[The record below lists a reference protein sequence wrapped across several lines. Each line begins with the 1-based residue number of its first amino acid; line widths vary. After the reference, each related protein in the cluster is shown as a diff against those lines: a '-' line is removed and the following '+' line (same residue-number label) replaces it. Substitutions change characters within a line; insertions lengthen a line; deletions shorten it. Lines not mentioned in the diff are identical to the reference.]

1 MSDED
6 KDYAL
11 TGGEELEEIEAPALP
26 YQPQFPEGEK
36 LGIGLIGTGGI
47 TEQHLTAYKKYGLD
61 VRVLCNRTLEKAEAK
76 RDEFYPGA
84 DVTSDPDEVLKR
96 DDIAVVDITYHPDLR
111 AEWIEKALKAGKHV
125 LSQKPFV
132 LDLKVGEKLVA
143 TAAENDRLLAVNQ
156 NGRWAPYVRYSQLA
170 IDAGLIGQVQSI
182 NINVSWDHQWVKDT
196 PFETIHHL
204 LLYDFAIHWI
214 DMTCCFMGR
223 PAKAAHA
230 MLTRSAGQKVAP
242 PLLASAQ
249 LAFEGG
255 IASLH
260 FDGSSPIEASET
272 IEIVGTKGRIRCSGK
287 PCEAH
292 DLQLI
297 TTEGIARPQLEGKWM
312 PDGFGG
318 TMGELLCAID
328 QGRQPYH
335 SGAHNLESLK
345 AAFALI
351 QSADSGRKVS
361 VGEARK
367 VGKNC
372 QPKD

>member
-1 MSDED
+1 MSEED
-6 KDYAL
+6 KNYAL
-11 TGGEELEEIEAPALP
+11 DGGEGLKEIPAPDLA
-26 YQPQFPEGEK
+26 YQPKFPDGEK
-36 LGIGLIGTGGI
+36 AGIGLIGCGGI
-47 TEQHLTAYKKYGLD
+47 TEQHLTAYKKAGLN

-76 RDEFYPGA
+76 RDEFFPEA
-84 DVTSDPDEVLKR
+84 DVCSDPEEVLAR
-96 DDIAVVDITYHPDLR
+96 DDISVVDITYHPDLR
-111 AEWIEKALKAGKHV
+111 ATWIEKALKAGKHV

-132 LDLKVGEKLVA
+132 LDIDVGSKLVA
-143 TAAENDRLLAVNQ
+143 TATKHDRLLAVNQ

-170 IDAGLIGQVQSI
+170 IDAGLIGEVQSV
-182 NINVSWDHQWVKDT
+182 NINVCWDHGWVKDT

-223 PAKAAHA
+223 PAKSAHA
-230 MLTRSAGQKVAP
+230 MLTRSLSQKVTP

-249 LAFEGG
+249 LAFDGG

-260 FDGSSPIEASET
+260 FDGSTQSET
-272 IEIVGTKGRIRCSGK
+272 SESIEIIGTKGRIRCSGK

-297 TTEGIARPQLEGKWM
+297 TADGIARPTLEGKWM

-328 QGRQPYH
+328 EGRQPYN
-335 SGAHNLESLK
+335 SGAHNLHSLE

-351 QSADSGRKVS
+351 QSADSGRKVNVS
-361 VGEARK
+361 SARK

-372 QPKD
+372 RPKN

>member
-1 MSDED
+1 MSDD
-6 KDYAL
+6 NKDYAL
-11 TGGEELEEIEAPALP
+11 EGGEELAEIEAPDLP
-26 YQPQFPEGEK
+26 YQPAFPDGEK
-36 LGIGLIGTGGI
+36 LGIALMGTGGI
-47 TEQHLTAYKKYGLD
+47 TEQHLTAYKKAGLN
-61 VRVLCNRTLEKAEAK
+61 VRVLCNRTLSKAEEK
-76 RDEFYPGA
+76 RDEFFPEA
-84 DVTSDPDEVLKR
+84 EVTSDQDAVLAR
-96 DDIAVVDITYHPDLR
+96 DDISVVDITYHPNIR

-132 LDLKVGEKLVA
+132 LDLNVGQQLMA
-143 TAAENDRLLAVNQ
+143 TAVENDRLLAINQ

-170 IDAGLIGQVQSI
+170 IDSGLIGEVQSI
-182 NINVSWDHQWVKDT
+182 RIDVCWDHGWVKDT

-223 PAKAAHA
+223 PAKSAHA
-230 MLTRSAGQKVAP
+230 MLTRSRSQKVVA

-249 LAFEGG
+249 LAFDGG

-260 FDGSSPIEASET
+260 FDGSTNIGASES
-272 IEIVGTKGRIRCSGK
+272 IEIIGSKGRIRCNGK

-297 TTEGIARPQLEGKWM
+297 TEDGIARPRLKGQWM

-328 QGRQPYH
+328 QGRQPFH
-335 SGAHNLESLK
+335 SAESNLRSLE

-351 QSADSGRKVS
+351 QSADEGRKI
-361 VGEARK
+361 K
-367 VGKNC
+367 VGKARKLGKNC
-372 QPKD
+372 KPKT